1 MKSKLFGMFLFAAG
15 ATVGSVV
22 TWKYLTTKYNQLI
35 QEEVDSVKEAFG
47 KMYGSEDGKGEC
59 TDESETADEDPG
71 KPKPPVEDPNEDPQD
86 HMMRLYEYE
95 SEIARLRYASVSNRE
110 EGEGEPVILA
120 PYVISPDNY
129 GEDGYE
135 TSMLTYYSDGVLED
149 DYWNIIEN
157 VEDVVGNDFMNH
169 FDEYTE
175 DTVYIRNE
183 ELKTDYEITR
193 DKRTYEESQAES
205 PYTVTNNA

>member
-1 MKSKLFGMFLFAAG
+1 MKSKLFGALLFTAG
-15 ATVGSVV
+15 AAVGSVV
-22 TWKYLTTKYNQLI
+22 TWKYLTTKYDKLI
-35 QEEVDSVKEAFG
+35 QEEIDSVKETFG
-47 KMYGSEDGKGEC
+47 KMYESEEGDGEC
-59 TDESETADEDPG
+59 TDESEDEVPAR
-71 KPKPPVEDPNEDPQD
+71 PVPPVEDPDEDPQD

-95 SEIARLRYASVSNRE
+95 SEIKRLQYASVSNRE

-129 GEDGYE
+129 GEEGYE

-149 DYWNIIEN
+149 DYWNIVKN
-157 VEDVVGNDFMNH
+157 AEDVVGSDFMNH

-183 ELKTDYEITR
+183 ELMTDYEITR

>member
-1 MKSKLFGMFLFAAG
+1 MKSKLFGVLLFTAG
-15 ATVGSVV
+15 AAVGSVV

-35 QEEVDSVKEAFG
+35 QEEIDSVKETFG
-47 KMYGSEDGKGEC
+47 KMYGSENDEGEC
-59 TDESETADEDPG
+59 TDESEDTEPSRPE
-71 KPKPPVEDPNEDPQD
+71 KPVEDPDEDPQD

-95 SEIARLRYASVSNRE
+95 SEIARLKYASVSNRE

-120 PYVISPDNY
+120 PYVISPDSY
-129 GEDGYE
+129 GEEDYE

-149 DYWNIIEN
+149 DYWNIVEN
-157 VEDVVGNDFMNH
+157 PDDVVGDDFMNH

-175 DTVYIRNE
+175 NTVYIRNE

-205 PYTVTNNA
+205 PYAVTNNA

>member
-1 MKSKLFGMFLFAAG
+1 MKSKLFGVLLFTAG
-15 ATVGSVV
+15 AAVGSVV

-35 QEEVDSVKEAFG
+35 QEEIDSVKETFG
-47 KMYGSEDGKGEC
+47 KMYGSENDEGEG
-59 TDESETADEDPG
+59 TDESEDTELSRPE
-71 KPKPPVEDPNEDPQD
+71 KPVEDPDEDPQD

-95 SEIARLRYASVSNRE
+95 SEIARLKYASVSNRE

-149 DYWNIIEN
+149 DYWNIVMN
-157 VEDVVGNDFMNH
+157 PDDVVGDEFMNH

-175 DTVYIRNE
+175 NTVYIRNE

-205 PYTVTNNA
+205 PYAVTNNA

>member
-1 MKSKLFGMFLFAAG
+1 MKNKLLGVFLFTAG
-15 ATVGSVV
+15 AAVGSVV
-22 TWKYLTTKYNQLI
+22 TWKYLTTKYDQLI

-47 KMYGSEDGKGEC
+47 KMYGSEDGEKEG
-59 TDESETADEDPG
+59 TDESEEEDPTL
-71 KPKPPVEDPNEDPQD
+71 PKKPVEDPDEDPQD

-95 SEIARLRYASVSNRE
+95 SEIARLKYASVSNRE
-110 EGEGEPVILA
+110 EGGGEPVILA

-157 VEDVVGNDFMNH
+157 PDDIVGDDFMNH

-175 DTVYIRNE
+175 CTVYIRNE

-193 DKRTYEESQAES
+193 DKRTYEESQADS
-205 PYTVTNNA
+205 PYVVTNNA

>member
-1 MKSKLFGMFLFAAG
+1 MKSKLFGMFLFATG
-15 ATVGSVV
+15 AVVGSVV
-22 TWKYLTTKYNQLI
+22 TWKYLTTKYDQLI
-35 QEEVDSVKEAFG
+35 QEEIDSVKESFG
-47 KMYGSEDGKGEC
+47 KMHSTGDDER
-59 TDESETADEDPG
+59 TDESENDAPAL
-71 KPKPPVEDPNEDPQD
+71 PKKPVEDPDENSQD
-86 HMMRLYEYE
+86 YMQRLYEYE
-95 SEIARLRYASVSNRE
+95 SEIARLKYASVSNRE
-110 EGEGEPVILA
+110 EGGGEPVILA

-149 DYWNIIEN
+149 DYWNIVKN
-157 VEDVVGNDFMNH
+157 PEDVVGDEFMNH